1 MAICFSLK
9 YGNKSLDAGYLIYLF
24 FVMCMAILLQILS
37 YKLIDQINK
46 IITQKAV
53 IDDLTS
59 QTQTA
64 SVISSLDSAYA
75 TQK

>member
-1 MAICFSLK
+1 
-9 YGNKSLDAGYLIYLF
+9 
-24 FVMCMAILLQILS
+24 MCMAILLQILS